1 MRYRAFTEAGAI
13 RRRWPRL
20 ALLAGMVAM
29 AALAAGCAGTG
40 GGKSAVDEVPADPEA
55 EVAAGVR
62 ADYDKAVALLEAGD
76 LEGAE
81 ALLRRFVDANP
92 AYPGAWTNLA
102 IVCRRDD
109 RPDEARAALDRALE
123 LDEAYAPALNQLGVM
138 HREAG
143 RFAEAEAAYLKAV
156 TADPGYPLAH
166 FNLGVLNDL
175 YLGSPETALIHYEK
189 YQALTSGGDDRVAMW
204 IVDIRRRLGIET
216 QSARAD

>member
-1 MRYRAFTEAGAI
+1 MRYRAFTEAGAV

-29 AALAAGCAGTG
+29 AALAAGCASTG
-40 GGKSAVDEVPADPEA
+40 GGKTVADEGPADPEGA
-55 EVAAGVR
+55 VAPGVR
-62 ADYDKAVALLEAGD
+62 ADYGKAVALLEAGD

-81 ALLRRFVDANP
+81 ALLSRFVDANP

-102 IVCRRDD
+102 IVYRRDD
-109 RPDEARAALDRALE
+109 RPDEAKAALDRALG
-123 LDEAYAPALNQLGVM
+123 LDEGYAPALNQLGVM

-143 RFAEAEAAYLKAV
+143 RFNEAEAAYLKAV
-156 TADPGYPLAH
+156 TADPEYPLAH

-175 YLGSPETALIHYEK
+175 YLGSPETALTHYEQ

>member
-1 MRYRAFTEAGAI
+1 MRYRAFTEAGAV
-13 RRRWPRL
+13 RRRCARV

-40 GGKSAVDEVPADPEA
+40 GVKSAADPVPADPEA
-55 EVAAGVR
+55 EIAPAVR
-62 ADYDKAVALLEAGD
+62 ADYGKAVALLEAGD

-81 ALLRRFVDANP
+81 ALLNRFVDANP

-102 IVCRRDD
+102 IVYRRGDQ
-109 RPDEARAALDRALE
+109 PDEARVALDRALG
-123 LDEAYAPALNQLGVM
+123 LDEGYAPALNQLGVM

-156 TADPGYPLAH
+156 TADPEYPLAH

-175 YLGSPETALIHYEK
+175 YLGSPETALSHYEK

>member
-1 MRYRAFTEAGAI
+1 MRYRSCTEPQAVDRV
-13 RRRWPRL
+13 RRPRL
-20 ALLAGMVAM
+20 AALVAA
-29 AALAAGCAGTG
+29 AALGAGCAGTG
-40 GGKSAVDEVPADPEA
+40 GQPGAADGAALDPEGQ
-55 EVAAGVR
+55 VATAVK

-81 ALLRRFVDANP
+81 ALLQRFVGANP

-102 IVCRRDD
+102 AVYRRTD
-109 RPDEARAALDRALE
+109 RPDEAAAALERALTV
-123 LDEAYAPALNQLGVM
+123 DQGYAPALNQLGVM

-156 TADPGYPLAH
+156 TADPEYPLAH

-175 YLGSPETALIHYEK
+175 YLGSPETALTHYEK

-216 QSARAD
+216 QSARAE

>member
-1 MRYRAFTEAGAI
+1 MRYSASIEADGLRPG
-13 RRRWPRL
+13 RRLRL
-20 ALLAGMVAM
+20 GALLVA
-29 AALAAGCAGTG
+29 AVLAAGCAGTG
-40 GGKSAVDEVPADPEA
+40 GQQTTGDAAAADPEA
-55 EVAAGVR
+55 QVAPGVR

-81 ALLRRFVDANP
+81 ALLQRFVDANP
-92 AYPGAWTNLA
+92 GYPGAWTNLA
-102 IVCRRDD
+102 AVYRRTD
-109 RPDEARAALDRALE
+109 RAGEAGEALERALALDE
-123 LDEAYAPALNQLGVM
+123 GYAPALNQLGVL

-143 RFAEAEAAYLKAV
+143 RFAQAEAAYLKAV
-156 TADPGYPLAH
+156 TADPEYPLAH

-175 YLGSPETALIHYEK
+175 YLGSPETALTHYET

>member
-1 MRYRAFTEAGAI
+1 MRYRGFTEAGTVRA
-13 RRRWPRL
+13 RWPRL
-20 ALLAGMVAM
+20 VLLAGMVAM

-40 GGKSAVDEVPADPEA
+40 GGKTGAGAAPADPEA
-55 EVAAGVR
+55 GVAPGVR
-62 ADYDKAVALLEAGD
+62 ADYEKAVALLEAGD

-102 IVCRRDD
+102 AVYRRSE
-109 RPDEARAALDRALE
+109 RPEDARAALDRALG
-123 LDEAYAPALNQLGVM
+123 LDEGYAPALNQLGVM

-175 YLGSPETALIHYEK
+175 YLGSPETALSHYEQ
-189 YQALTSGGDDRVAMW
+189 YQALTSGDDDRVAMW

>member
-1 MRYRAFTEAGAI
+1 VRGL
-13 RRRWPRL
+13 RL
-20 ALLAGMVAM
+20 AALAAA
-29 AALAAGCAGTG
+29 AALAAGCASTG
-40 GGKSAVDEVPADPEA
+40 GGPEPGAGVPGDPEA
-55 EVAAGVR
+55 GVAPAVR

-81 ALLRRFVDANP
+81 ALLQRFVAANP
-92 AYPGAWTNLA
+92 DYPGAWTNLA
-102 IVCRRDD
+102 TVYRRTD
-109 RPDEARAALDRALE
+109 RSPDARDALDRALA
-123 LDEAYAPALNQLGVM
+123 LDEGYAPALNQLGVM

-143 RFAEAEAAYLKAV
+143 RFNEAEAAYLKAV
-156 TADPGYPLAH
+156 TADPEYPLAH

-175 YLGSPETALIHYEK
+175 YLGSPETALTHYEQ

>member
-1 MRYRAFTEAGAI
+1 MRYRSCTETDAPVRARRLRLAALAGA
-13 RRRWPRL
+13 
-20 ALLAGMVAM
+20 AV
-29 AALAAGCAGTG
+29 LAAGCASTG
-40 GGKSAVDEVPADPEA
+40 GPAPGDAAPADPETG
-55 EVAAGVR
+55 VAPAVR
-62 ADYDKAVALLEAGD
+62 ADYDKAVALLEVGD

-81 ALLRRFVDANP
+81 ALLLRFVEANP
-92 AYPGAWTNLA
+92 GYPGAWTNLA
-102 IVCRRDD
+102 SVYRATD
-109 RPDEARAALDRALE
+109 RSADAREALDRALA
-123 LDEAYAPALNQLGVM
+123 LDEGYAPALNQLGVM

-143 RFAEAEAAYLKAV
+143 RFNEAEAAYLKAV

-175 YLGSPETALIHYEK
+175 YLGSPETALTHYEQ